1 MDNRSQTFLDFCTRP
16 QVVALIDDPRPA
28 WIFSQRG
35 TEFLW
40 ANAAGA
46 RLFGARSMTDLL
58 DQRFANNSSSQ
69 KIISKITQTGSTV
82 DFTKKSLHFFIGLR
96 SLNLNCNLKK
106 ISLDRRNSAALVVSD
121 IVAEV
126 ADADPRADFCDLLMT
141 EHTAAIIFDADGKVL
156 AEAGLEDLPSPVRIG
171 GQESGSSVL
180 KRFQSKL
187 SEDILQINDASF
199 PALVAKCQIED
210 RTFALAVVD
219 RGTTISPGGLAGASV
234 ADRSAAHDN
243 QSAPLLIDPQNMRIL
258 PAYENARPAAGP
270 APLEPETTE
279 QAGPQETGTG
289 ETTTRETA
297 ENPPAT
303 AHPEVRSTAD
313 LPAPAQPQVQSD
325 VAATSYPV
333 QFVWQMNGQEEFT
346 FLSPEFGRAMNLPTT
361 DIVGKTWQETRRTFG
376 LDGGNNVARALM
388 QRDTWS
394 GITVDWPVDNGR
406 LLCPVDLAAL
416 PAFDHEGAF
425 TGYRGFG
432 VCHTDRM
439 RRADSA
445 NPAPESEATM
455 SGRDQ
460 EQRSNQPERQWEQ
473 TASQGAPEQTQDG
486 PHIGSAPPRPS
497 EPQPAADSPKA
508 AQHDSR
514 NTSPEAERP
523 SQSDPGPESIQ
534 LARSDHNVVRIVT
547 APSRNPAPSEAD
559 NLSKPEKDAF
569 RKIAEALGA
578 RLSEDAPSSAPQ
590 QMPSLSDG
598 PYKSDPIEEDVSA
611 ADGPLHQ
618 NLSDSAVPATG
629 TIDPRILDRLPIGV
643 AIVHLRDVLYCNDT
657 MLELLG
663 YQSINEL
670 SNAGGLEA
678 IFAEPEEWPDTENTT
693 ETDQSVHVRMKNG
706 ELKRVDARLH
716 TVPWRGG
723 NGLMISLHDLT
734 DRKVSTEAQTAE
746 PLFEEISEDTVRV
759 AELEAILETATDG
772 IIIMTAD
779 GIVQGVN
786 RSAEALFGRNRDEL
800 IGGEFAACLAPE
812 SRRSTRDYISGLTQ
826 NGVASVLNDGREVI
840 GLAEAGGMIPL
851 FMTVGRINTEGDDIK
866 LCAVLR
872 DITQWKKAE
881 EELTSASREAELAS
895 SQKSDFLAKISHE
908 IRTPLNAIIGFSE
921 VMMEERFGPI
931 GNERYREYLLDIH
944 NSGTHI
950 MSLIN
955 DLLDL
960 SKIEAGKL
968 DLTFE
973 SVSINDIIRECV
985 ALMQPQANR
994 DRIIIRA
1001 SLPTSIPNVVADAR
1015 SLRQIVL
1022 NLLSNAIKFNNP
1034 GGQVIISTVLEDS
1047 GELFLR
1053 IRDTGIGMNKKD
1065 LKLALEPFRQLHTS
1079 RLGGG
1084 TGLGLPLTKALAEAN
1099 RALFNLE
1106 SEAGEGTL
1114 VEITFPAQRVLVE

>member
-1 MDNRSQTFLDFCTRP
+1 MDIRSQTFLEFCTHP
-16 QVVALIDDPRPA
+16 DVVALIDDPRPA
-28 WIFSQRG
+28 WIFSNEG
-35 TEFLW
+35 TQFLW
-40 ANAAGA
+40 TNAAGA
-46 RLFGARSMTDLL
+46 HVFGAQSMSGLLNQHLSKNGFAQRIIAEAARSQTKAD
-58 DQRFANNSSSQ
+58 F
-69 KIISKITQTGSTV
+69 IT
-82 DFTKKSLHFFIGLR
+82 KALHFFVGLQ
-96 SLNLNCNLKK
+96 SLNLTCGLKK
-106 ISLDRRNSAALVVSD
+106 IFINRRNSAVLVV
-121 IVAEV
+121 AEAV
-126 ADADPRADFCDLLMT
+126 PDAAHVDPLTDFCDLLAT
-141 EHTAAIIFDADGKVL
+141 EQTAALIFNTQGTVL
-156 AEAGLEDLPSPVRIG
+156 ASAGLDDRPDPSLTIGTETPFTDRFPDPFTEDLLEVNTVSY
-171 GQESGSSVL
+171 
-180 KRFQSKL
+180 
-187 SEDILQINDASF
+187 
-199 PALVAKCQIED
+199 PALIAKCQSESRSFI
-210 RTFALAVVD
+210 LAIID
-219 RGTTISPGGLAGASV
+219 CGIAPHEGTGAGTSATPAGPGTSERDHPAT
-234 ADRSAAHDN
+234 
-243 QSAPLLIDPQNMRIL
+243 PLLIDPQNMRIL
-258 PAYENARPAAGP
+258 PAQGNPALA
-270 APLEPETTE
+270 AQPE
-279 QAGPQETGTG
+279 
-289 ETTTRETA
+289 RVETA
-297 ENPPAT
+297 RAAAPENTAGSGAPPAGNGNDNPGT
-303 AHPEVRSTAD
+303 AKNSNVQPDLSLQFEPASHPT
-313 LPAPAQPQVQSD
+313 
-325 VAATSYPV
+325 
-333 QFVWQMNGQEEFT
+333 QFVWQMNVQEQFT
-346 FLSPEFGRAMNLPTT
+346 FLSPEFGRAMNVRTA
-361 DIVGKTWQETRRTFG
+361 DIVGRTWQEARRVFG
-376 LDGGNNVARALM
+376 IDDSGIVARAL
-388 QRDTWS
+388 QTQDTWS
-394 GITVDWPVDNGR
+394 GLTIDWPVDQGR

-416 PAFDHEGAF
+416 PAFDRDGVFA
-425 TGYRGFG
+425 GYRGFG
-432 VCHTDRM
+432 VCHTDRT
-439 RRADSA
+439 RPVQDRYASA
-445 NPAPESEATM
+445 
-455 SGRDQ
+455 
-460 EQRSNQPERQWEQ
+460 RSNQKPSGTVSDPAPGNPEAAGTYIDVDRPPER
-473 TASQGAPEQTQDG
+473 
-486 PHIGSAPPRPS
+486 
-497 EPQPAADSPKA
+497 AADTDDSVSGADLGAKA
-508 AQHDSR
+508 GELETKSQNTR
-514 NTSPEAERP
+514 NSVRDLSGPQAEEAV
-523 SQSDPGPESIQ
+523 PGSIQ

-547 APSRNPAPSEAD
+547 APSRNPVPTEAD

-578 RLSEDAPSSAPQ
+578 RLSEDVASTGEHASA
-590 QMPSLSDG
+590 
-598 PYKSDPIEEDVSA
+598 SA
-611 ADGPLHQ
+611 D
-618 NLSDSAVPATG
+618 DPATIDPGDRKNRPANTPAGHVLTSMDEPIAG

-663 YQSINEL
+663 YEDIAEL

-678 IFAEPEEWPDTENTT
+678 IFAEPEEWPDTEKET
-693 ETDQSVHVRMKNG
+693 ETDQSVCVRMKNG
-706 ELKRVDARLH
+706 DLKRVDARLH

-734 DRKVSTEAQTAE
+734 DRKPPTEAKTTQ

-759 AELEAILETATDG
+759 AELESILETATDG

-800 IGGEFAACLAPE
+800 IGEEFAACLAPE

-968 DLTFE
+968 ELTFE
-973 SVSINDIIRECV
+973 AVSINDIIRECV

-1034 GGQVIISTVLEDS
+1034 GGQVIVSTALEDS

-1053 IRDTGIGMNKKD
+1053 VRDTGIGMNKKD

-1099 RALFNLE
+1099 RALFSLA
-1106 SEAGEGTL
+1106 SEAGDGTL